1 LVREKTHAGT
11 PTLRRWDTAQPPLD
25 RLLMPEVVT
34 EAQRSQLAHLRIQI
48 NPRVL
53 RQTIYCDLEQM
64 P

>member
-1 LVREKTHAGT
+1 
-11 PTLRRWDTAQPPLD
+11 
-25 RLLMPEVVT
+25 MPEVVT

-64 P
+64 PKSSAKQWMFLRFNFQ